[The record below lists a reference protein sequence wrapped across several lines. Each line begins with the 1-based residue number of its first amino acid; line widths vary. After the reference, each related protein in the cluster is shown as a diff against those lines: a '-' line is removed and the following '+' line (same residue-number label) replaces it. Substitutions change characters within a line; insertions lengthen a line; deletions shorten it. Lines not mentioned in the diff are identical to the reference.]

1 MGPRGRPLQRRRCA
15 CRSRNPESDKANALA
30 ALGIEVV
37 AGDAHKP
44 ETLGAA
50 LAGAYGAFVVTNC
63 WEPISA
69 EREGVQASN
78 IARAICC
85 TVHCCDVP
93 FDTYRG
99 LGFPGAAGLRW
110 LARGERLGG

>member
-1 MGPRGRPLQRRRCA
+1 MSQKILAVFGATGAQGGGLA
-15 CRSRNPESDKANALA
+15 WALA
-30 ALGIEVV
+30 ADPSSGFV
-37 AGDAHKP
+37 ARAAHKP